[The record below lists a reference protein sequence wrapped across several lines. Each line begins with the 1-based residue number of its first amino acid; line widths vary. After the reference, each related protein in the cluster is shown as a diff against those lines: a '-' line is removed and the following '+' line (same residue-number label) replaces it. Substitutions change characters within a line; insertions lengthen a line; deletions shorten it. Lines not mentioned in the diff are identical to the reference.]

1 MPSYKSP
8 APDKCLDEGSGASGL
23 ILGFPESVE
32 APKDASENGLGEAGD
47 LALFDILFFCV
58 IFLILFLVQ
67 RRQSSWSHQRR
78 LSNTDSAAYLRS
90 IYQTFIR
97 KNTDYVIGIT

>member
-32 APKDASENGLGEAGD
+32 APKDASESGLSHS
-47 LALFDILFFCV
+47 DISPKAFSYLKPG
-58 IFLILFLVQ
+58 
-67 RRQSSWSHQRR
+67 
-78 LSNTDSAAYLRS
+78 AYLS
-90 IYQTFIR
+90 L
-97 KNTDYVIGIT
+97 